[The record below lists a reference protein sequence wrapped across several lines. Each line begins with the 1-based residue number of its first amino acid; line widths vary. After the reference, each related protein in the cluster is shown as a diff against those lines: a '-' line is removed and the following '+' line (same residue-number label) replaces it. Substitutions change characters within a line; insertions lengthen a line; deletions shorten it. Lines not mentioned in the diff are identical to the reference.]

1 MPSGQSLAHQQEQ
14 LLCRLAE
21 GNRFQSSSSMLWACE
36 SRAQWALEGTQADVL
51 CISCKA
57 ALLLNNSLPGSLAH
71 PVHSSLFQSLPPWG
85 LWQAAS
91 HCLLPRRALLCRAR
105 ASVNATLCGFFHDRI
120 EARLSA
126 EFRGMPVEHLV
137 FIAESR
143 YLHGRDLPC
152 RGETSS
158 PGHSPYRRYPSEAPA
173 QLSIGGQS
181 GDITQKDRSSHECLC
196 HGRCRLGC

>member
-1 MPSGQSLAHQQEQ
+1 MFCAFLVKQLCFLTIVFPAPWHILFILRCSSHCHPGASG
-14 LLCRLAE
+14 
-21 GNRFQSSSSMLWACE
+21 
-36 SRAQWALEGTQADVL
+36 
-51 CISCKA
+51 K
-57 ALLLNNSLPGSLAH
+57 LLLTA
-71 PVHSSLFQSLPPWG
+71 SSQGGCFP
-85 LWQAAS
+85 
-91 HCLLPRRALLCRAR
+91 CRAR
-105 ASVNATLCGFFHDRI
+105 ASVIATLCGFFHVRI

-152 RGETSS
+152 RGETCS

-173 QLSIGGQS
+173 QVSIGGQS
-181 GDITQKDRSSHECLC
+181 GDINQKDRSSHECLC